1 MTTTSDIADFMIGKL
16 RQDRVLYEPIIA
28 CEIKNAFGDNWVS
41 VTPGLRIKIR
51 LDVLKEFA
59 KLSPPETWSPRSG
72 LRRSD
77 NNHT

>member
-1 MTTTSDIADFMIGKL
+1 
-16 RQDRVLYEPIIA
+16 V
-28 CEIKNAFGDNWVS
+28 FGDNWVS

-51 LDVLKEFA
+51 SDVLKEFA